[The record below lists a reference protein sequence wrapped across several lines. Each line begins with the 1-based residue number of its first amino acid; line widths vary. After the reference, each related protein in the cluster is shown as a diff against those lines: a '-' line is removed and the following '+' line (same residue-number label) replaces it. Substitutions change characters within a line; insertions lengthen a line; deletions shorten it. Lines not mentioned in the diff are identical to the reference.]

1 MSILMDVAT
10 SSKKIYEK
18 KFKLNRQTRRLD
30 ILLIL
35 VSYMSICLKY
45 KKYMKSKTSMQYLI
59 AVCCA
64 SHYIFDHNNYLVCIN
79 IKGSY
84 GMIILFV
91 NDDPVFGCQ
100 DSLCGFTA
108 QFIRCFCTICFFSG
122 SWYS

>member
-1 MSILMDVAT
+1 MQIVPFT
-10 SSKKIYEK
+10 STTLRGLCSKTSCTNEIQKH
-18 KFKLNRQTRRLD
+18 
-30 ILLIL
+30 
-35 VSYMSICLKY
+35 
-45 KKYMKSKTSMQYLI
+45 MKSKTSMQYLI

-64 SHYIFDHNNYLVCIN
+64 SHYIFAHNNYLVCIN

-108 QFIRCFCTICFFSG
+108 QFIRCFCTICFFLVVGTAKVS
-122 SWYS
+122 SSTVYSLQNIEQFS